1 MVETLLHNVSYIAD
15 IGNIVVLM
23 TRRHK
28 RKEDDFVKEKSGKA
42 MIEVSTSDFDK
53 DPKNSQV
60 VSHVFTSQ
68 YVRFNNYLPQ

>member
-1 MVETLLHNVSYIAD
+1 
-15 IGNIVVLM
+15 M

-53 DPKNSQV
+53 DPKSSQV
-60 VSHVFTSQ
+60 VSHVFSSQ
-68 YVRFNNYLPQ
+68 YVRFSYMP